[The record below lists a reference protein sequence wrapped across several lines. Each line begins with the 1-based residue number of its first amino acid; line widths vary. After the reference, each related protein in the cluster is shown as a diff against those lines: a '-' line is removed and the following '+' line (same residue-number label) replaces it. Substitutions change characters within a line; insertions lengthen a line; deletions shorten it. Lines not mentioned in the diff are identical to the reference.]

1 MKTLN
6 MANHMKYFI
15 GNWKMFGVPKSITI
29 LNKINK
35 FIKSD
40 KRSNKKYKT
49 IITPPHTLVES
60 YAKSFSSQK
69 ISIGAQ
75 NCYHKDNFG
84 ANTGS
89 ISPLM
94 IKSIGAQYVIVGHS
108 DNRAEGDTDTMLKN
122 KVKNSLNNKLKVVF
136 CIGENKTEKKKKR
149 TFKVL
154 KKQIENVLEK
164 KFNYNDLIIAYEPIW
179 SIGTGK
185 IPEAKDLLKTTLFI
199 KKILQNIFKKQS
211 SPAVLYGG
219 SVDGENIAQFKD
231 LNEIDG
237 FLIGGASK
245 SDKKFIDI
253 IKNYYR

>member
-1 MKTLN
+1 
-6 MANHMKYFI
+6 MANNMKYFI

-35 FIKSD
+35 FVKLDKKFIK
-40 KRSNKKYKT
+40 RYKT
-49 IITPPHTLVES
+49 IITPPHTLLES
-60 YAKSFSSQK
+60 YANFFLNKK

-89 ISPLM
+89 VSPFM
-94 IKSIGAQYVIVGHS
+94 IKSVGAQYVIIGHS
-108 DNRAEGDTDTMLKN
+108 DNRSEGDTDVILKN
-122 KVKNSLNNKLKVVF
+122 KVENSLNNKLKVIF
-136 CIGENKTEKKKKR
+136 CIGENKTDKKMNR

-154 KKQIENVLEK
+154 KKQINSVLEK
-164 KFNYNDLIIAYEPIW
+164 KFNYKDLIIAYEPIW

-185 IPEAKDLLKTTLFI
+185 IPEAKDLLKTTIFI
-199 KKILQNIFKKQS
+199 KKVLKKIFKKQS

-219 SVDGENIAQFKD
+219 SVDSNNVGQFKK

-245 SDKKFIDI
+245 VDKKFIDI
-253 IKNYYR
+253 IKNYYK